1 MAVRTI
7 PIHFSEGPPDMSS
20 PASRR
25 SRRRLPA
32 LAAIATAGALLVS
45 PVLPATAV
53 PSTVGAVAPQA
64 GSTLTAAATDL
75 VVGEPLTVSWAT
87 DRPHDKNWIGIY
99 APSAGTPDGNP
110 GSTQWQY
117 TAGASG
123 TATFTGLP
131 AGTWLVYFLAQD
143 GYGQLT
149 APVEVTIA
157 AAPDAP
163 QPGDPDAPVAIDP
176 IATNE
181 TDEVIAREPFGL
193 DGAEAWSVDFADA
206 DAAYGGWAFTTE
218 DEWVGARDEYVAE
231 IDEMRRRFAR
241 AQGAFAV
248 ADARQFGGSL
258 ETTLT
263 SAPVEV
269 AGLGAVRLTF
279 DSHYRGTDSQ
289 SGVVTVRFDGG
300 EATEILR
307 LDSSTVA
314 DGYDMRQMN
323 YAQDLTVDVPAGARE
338 AVFTWDF
345 AGDGDDHYWAID
357 SVTVHEVLTEAEG
370 LPTQAWVMSDIQG
383 HPADWQHALGDYA
396 QIAPD
401 ADAMVIVGDVVNSGT
416 VGEWN
421 EIYAVMDATA
431 GIRPEQTIA
440 TIGNH
445 ERYAAGGF
453 EANRDRFLAFAQRAG
468 IYDEYVVEGPAGD
481 VPVIALGQEFASPS
495 DVAMSDAQVEF
506 LEERL
511 AYWTA
516 QDKQVLVLT
525 HFPLGDTVSASW
537 IPWYSEHHQMNDR
550 LTSIL
555 GNYPNAVVFSGHT
568 HYPAELGDWAVQRRT
583 ADGHADGFWAVN
595 TVAMHVEWDA
605 RGENTEGISEVVTRD
620 INQGLTVD
628 AYADRLVVT
637 AHDFAGEGSAPLRQ
651 ATIPN
656 PLVASE
662 TVASPNVVVGEPE
675 IVSTH
680 HRGIKPGAKLTVDEG
695 EWTEGATFSYQWLAD
710 GAPIAGATGEAFHLL
725 GKHKGVDI
733 AVAVTG
739 SVDGLEPATAVS
751 ESVRID

>member
-1 MAVRTI
+1 
-7 PIHFSEGPPDMSS
+7 MSS

-25 SRRRLPA
+25 PRRRVPA

-45 PVLPATAV
+45 PALTAAAAV
-53 PSTVGAVAPQA
+53 PSTVGAVASQA
-64 GSTLTAAATDL
+64 GSTLTVAATEL
-75 VVGEPLTVSWAT
+75 VVGAPLTVSWAT

-99 APSAGTPDGNP
+99 PPSAGTPDGNP
-110 GSTQWQY
+110 ASTQWQY
-117 TAGASG
+117 TPGTSG

-149 APVEVTIA
+149 EPVEVTIVA
-157 AAPDAP
+157 DADAP
-163 QPGDPDAPVAIDP
+163 RPGDPAAPVEIDP
-176 IATNE
+176 VATTRE
-181 TDEVIAREPFGL
+181 TDEIIAREGFGP
-193 DGAEAWSVDFADA
+193 DGAAGWSVEFADES
-206 DAAYGGWAFTTE
+206 AAYGGWTFTTE
-218 DEWVGARDEYVAE
+218 DEWVGASDEYVAA

-241 AQGAFAV
+241 VQDTFAV
-248 ADARQFGGSL
+248 ADAKQFGGTL
-258 ETTLT
+258 ETSLA
-263 SAPVEV
+263 SAPVDV

-279 DSHYRGTDSQ
+279 DSHYRGTASQ
-289 SGVVTVRFDGG
+289 AGTVSVSFDGG
-300 EATEILR
+300 EASEILR

-314 DGYDMRQMN
+314 DGYDMRQLN
-323 YAQDLTVDVPAGARE
+323 YVQDLTVDVPTGARE

-357 SVTVHEVLTEAEG
+357 SVTVHEVLAEAEG
-370 LPTQAWVMSDIQG
+370 EPTQAWVMSDIQG
-383 HPADWQHALGDYA
+383 HPGDWQHALGDYA

-401 ADAMVIVGDVVNSGT
+401 ANAMAIVGDIVNSGT
-416 VGEWN
+416 VREWN

-440 TIGNH
+440 MIGNH

-453 EANRDRFLAFAQRAG
+453 DANRDRFLAFAQRDG
-468 IYDEYVVEGPAGD
+468 VYDEYVVEGPAGD
-481 VPVIALGQEFASPS
+481 LPVIALGQEFASPS

-511 AYWTA
+511 AFWTA
-516 QDKQVLVLT
+516 QGKQVLVMT

-555 GNYPNAVVFSGHT
+555 GNYPNTVVFSGHT

-605 RGENTEGISEVVTRD
+605 RGENTAGISEVVTRD

-628 AYADRLVVT
+628 AYGDRLVVR
-637 AHDFAGEGSAPLRQ
+637 AYDFAGEGYTQLREV
-651 ATIPN
+651 TIPN

-662 TVASPNVVVGEPE
+662 TVAAPAVVAGEPQ

-695 EWTEGATFSYQWLAD
+695 EWTEGAAFSYQWLAD
-710 GAPIAGATGEAFHLL
+710 GEPIDGATSETFHLL
-725 GKHKGVDI
+725 GKHKGIDI
-733 AVAVTG
+733 TVAVTG
-739 SVDGLEPATAVS
+739 SVDGLAPATAVS
-751 ESVRID
+751 DPIRID